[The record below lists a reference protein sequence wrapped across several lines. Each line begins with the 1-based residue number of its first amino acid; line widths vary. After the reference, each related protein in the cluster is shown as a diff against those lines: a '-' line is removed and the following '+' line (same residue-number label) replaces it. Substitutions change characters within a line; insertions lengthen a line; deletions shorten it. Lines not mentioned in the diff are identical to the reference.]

1 MAESRGAKMSNQAVY
16 LVEEVKWTKLIF
28 LKSDGMVDRVI
39 LPKDLQL
46 MSNNQVQNLMS
57 MRCAATNNKG
67 AYRIL
72 DGTYI

>member
-1 MAESRGAKMSNQAVY
+1 MSNQAVY
-16 LVEEVKWTKLIF
+16 LVEEVKWSKLIF

-57 MRCAATNNKG
+57 MRCAATNSKG